1 MVGIIIVSHSKQ
13 LAQGVRELATQ
24 MVQGTVPLAIA
35 AGVDDLEN
43 PLGTDVMQVHGA
55 IESVYSDDGV
65 VILMDLGSALM
76 SAEMALE
83 FLSAEQRE
91 NVHLCAAPLV
101 EGAIAAVV
109 AAASGANVHRVIAE
123 AKGALAAK
131 AVQLGDDCEFTTSV
145 SHLVDRKEE
154 SNTDEIHITIGN
166 RMGLHARPAAKF
178 VATANQFKSQIR
190 VQNVTKASNTV
201 RGESINE
208 VAMLGARYGDEL
220 AIFATGEDAHEAL
233 SALQTLIE
241 NNFGEPEAVDHPPS
255 VKPLP
260 SSTSLP
266 STELPNDSS
275 LQGIPASA
283 GVVIAPIVRYQPAF
297 LTVEERHVDDVEAEW
312 QRLQVVLRTAYQ
324 EIQSL
329 LSHASTQIGDSEAAI
344 FDAHLLFLSDP
355 ALLDTVR
362 HRIYEHH
369 SNAEAAWE
377 TTVEEIAAGYRQMDD
392 TYMQERAADM
402 IDVGQR
408 VQQLLGG
415 NVSSPPKLSQPA
427 ILVAKDLTPS
437 DTAQLDSSLVLG
449 ICITQGSATSHSAIL
464 ARSLGIPAVVG
475 APSQV
480 LQLTDGTVVALDGE
494 TGQIWIDP
502 EQSIQAQLQ
511 AKQQEWEAAR
521 EQELAS
527 IHQLGITRDGRQIKV
542 LGNISGIK
550 DAQVALKMGAEGFGL
565 LRTEFLYLD
574 RTTPPTEAEQF
585 SIYQEIAQLLENQLS
600 DNQLPDNQPLIIRT
614 LDVGGDKP
622 LPYLQKPLESNPFLG
637 WRGIRFCL
645 DNLELFK
652 TQLRAIL
659 RASSSHNIKV
669 MFPMIATLAEIQRTK
684 AILNEVR
691 SELRQA
697 NIPFDENM
705 EVGMMI
711 EIPSAVAIADRL
723 AAEVDFF
730 SIGSNDLSQY
740 TTAADRTN
748 PRVAKLADGL
758 HPAVIKMIDRTIQA
772 AHQAGI
778 WVGLCGELASDPQAI
793 PILVGLG
800 IDEISLNPHA
810 IPKIKQAIAQL
821 TFTEAEAIAQAALK
835 LDSAGCV
842 RMLVS

>member
-35 AGVDDLEN
+35 AGVDDPEN
-43 PLGTDVMQVHGA
+43 PLGTDVMEVHAA

-83 FLSAEQRE
+83 FLPSEQQE
-91 NVHLCAAPLV
+91 KVHLCAAPLV

-109 AAASGANVHRVIAE
+109 AAASGANVDLVIAE

-131 AVQLGDDCEFTTSV
+131 AAQLGDDIEFTTSASQ
-145 SHLVDRKEE
+145 SHLIDSEEEQHADRIQVKI
-154 SNTDEIHITIGN
+154 SN

-178 VATANQFKSQIR
+178 VATANQFQSQIR
-190 VQNVTKASNTV
+190 VQNLTKGSEPV
-201 RGESINE
+201 RGDSINE
-208 VAMLGARYGDEL
+208 VAMLGARCDDEL
-220 AIFATGEDAHEAL
+220 AIFATGTDAREAL
-233 SALQTLIE
+233 MTLQKLIE
-241 NNFGEPEAVDHPPS
+241 SNFGEPEIVDEPPS
-255 VKPLP
+255 TTSP
-260 SSTSLP
+260 SSTEITNS
-266 STELPNDSS
+266 SS
-275 LQGIPASA
+275 LQGIPASP
-283 GVVIAPIVRYQPAF
+283 GVVIAPTVRYQPTF
-297 LTVEERHVDDVEAEW
+297 LAVEERYVDDVEGEW
-312 QRLQVVLRTAYQ
+312 ERLQVVLITAYQ
-324 EIQSL
+324 EIQIL

-355 ALLDTVR
+355 ALLDAVR
-362 HRIYEHH
+362 HRIYEHKL
-369 SNAEAAWE
+369 NAEAAWQF
-377 TTVEEIAAGYRQMDD
+377 TVEEIANGYRQMDD
-392 TYMQERAADM
+392 PYMQERAADM

-415 NVSSPPKLSQPA
+415 SVTSPPKLSQPA
-427 ILVAKDLTPS
+427 ILIAKDLTPS

-475 APSQV
+475 APKQV
-480 LQLTDGTVVALDGE
+480 LQVIDKTTIALDGE

-502 EQSIQAQLQ
+502 DQSVRTELQ
-511 AKQQEWEAAR
+511 VRQQEWEDTQNQALESVR
-521 EQELAS
+521 ELAR
-527 IHQLGITRDGRQIKV
+527 TRDGQRIKV
-542 LGNISGIK
+542 LANISGIK
-550 DAQVALKMGAEGFGL
+550 DARVALKMGAEGFGL

-574 RTTPPTEAEQF
+574 RAKAPTEAEQF
-585 SIYQEIAQLLENQLS
+585 SIYQEIAQSL
-600 DNQLPDNQPLIIRT
+600 DNQSSENQPLIIRT

-622 LPYLQKPLESNPFLG
+622 LAYLQKPLESNPFLG

-645 DNLELFK
+645 DNVELFK

-659 RASSSHNIKV
+659 RVSSSHRIKI
-669 MFPMIATLAEIQRTK
+669 MFPMIATLAELQRTK
-684 AILNEVR
+684 AILNQVKTK
-691 SELRQA
+691 LRQE

-723 AAEVDFF
+723 ATEVDFF

-740 TTAADRTN
+740 ITAADRTN

-758 HPAVIKMIDRTIQA
+758 HPGVLKMINETIQA

-793 PILVGLG
+793 SILVGLG

-810 IPKIKQAIAQL
+810 IPKIKKAIAQL
-821 TFTEAEAIAQAALK
+821 SFPEAEAIAQAALK
-835 LDSAGCV
+835 LDSSECV
-842 RMLVS
+842 RMLIS

>member
-35 AGVDDLEN
+35 AGVDDPEN
-43 PLGTDVMQVHGA
+43 PLGTDVMEVHAA

-83 FLSAEQRE
+83 FLPSEQQE
-91 NVHLCAAPLV
+91 KVHLCAAPLV

-109 AAASGANVHRVIAE
+109 AAASGANVDQVIAE

-131 AVQLGDDCEFTTSV
+131 AAQLGEDIEFTTSASQ
-145 SHLVDRKEE
+145 SHLIDSEEEQHADRIQVKI
-154 SNTDEIHITIGN
+154 SN
-166 RMGLHARPAAKF
+166 RMGLHARPAARF
-178 VATANQFKSQIR
+178 VATANQFQSQIR
-190 VQNVTKASNTV
+190 VQNLTKGSEPV

-208 VAMLGARYGDEL
+208 VAMLGARCDDEL
-220 AIFATGEDAHEAL
+220 AIFATGKDAREAL
-233 SALQTLIE
+233 MTLQKLIE
-241 NNFGEPEAVDHPPS
+241 SNFGEAEIVDEPPS
-255 VKPLP
+255 TTSP
-260 SSTSLP
+260 SSTKI
-266 STELPNDSS
+266 PNSHS
-275 LQGIPASA
+275 LQGIPASP
-283 GVVIAPIVRYQPAF
+283 GVVIAPTVRYQPTF
-297 LTVEERHVDDVEAEW
+297 LAVEERYIDDVEGEW
-312 QRLQVVLRTAYQ
+312 ERLQVVLITAYQ
-324 EIQSL
+324 EIQIL

-355 ALLDTVR
+355 ALLDAVR
-362 HRIYEHH
+362 HRIYEHKL
-369 SNAEAAWE
+369 NAEAAWQF
-377 TTVEEIAAGYRQMDD
+377 TVEEIANGYRQMDD
-392 TYMQERAADM
+392 PYMQERAADM

-415 NVSSPPKLSQPA
+415 SVTSPPKLSQPA
-427 ILVAKDLTPS
+427 ILIAKDLTPS

-475 APSQV
+475 APKQV
-480 LQLTDGTVVALDGE
+480 LQITDETTIAVDGE

-502 EQSIQAQLQ
+502 DQSVRTELQ
-511 AKQQEWEAAR
+511 VKQQEWENTQNQALESVR
-521 EQELAS
+521 ELAK
-527 IHQLGITRDGRQIKV
+527 TRDGQRIKV
-542 LGNISGIK
+542 LANISGIK
-550 DAQVALKMGAEGFGL
+550 DARVALKMGAEGFGL

-574 RTTPPTEAEQF
+574 RAKAPTEAEQF
-585 SIYQEIAQLLENQLS
+585 SIYQEIAQSL
-600 DNQLPDNQPLIIRT
+600 DNQSSENQPLIIRT

-622 LPYLQKPLESNPFLG
+622 LAYLQKPLESNPFLG

-659 RASSSHNIKV
+659 RVSSSHRIKI
-669 MFPMIATLAEIQRTK
+669 MFPMIATLAELQRTK
-684 AILNEVR
+684 AILNQVKTK
-691 SELRQA
+691 LRQE

-723 AAEVDFF
+723 ATEVDFF

-740 TTAADRTN
+740 ITAADRTN

-758 HPAVIKMIDRTIQA
+758 HPGVLKMIDETIQA

-793 PILVGLG
+793 SILIGLG

-810 IPKIKQAIAQL
+810 IPKIKKAIAQL
-821 TFTEAEAIAQAALK
+821 SFPEAEAIAQAALK
-835 LDSAGCV
+835 LDSSECV
-842 RMLVS
+842 RMLIS

>member
-35 AGVDDLEN
+35 AGLDDLEN
-43 PLGTDVMQVHGA
+43 PLGTDAMQVHAA

-91 NVHLCAAPLV
+91 NVHLCPAPLV

-109 AAASGANVHRVIAE
+109 AAASGANVDGVMAE

-131 AVQLGDDCEFTTSV
+131 ASLLGGVDPLTPS
-145 SHLVDRKEE
+145 SPGLVESQEANKTEE
-154 SNTDEIHITIGN
+154 IRVTISN

-178 VATANQFKSQIR
+178 VSTANKFKSLIR
-190 VQNVTKASNTV
+190 VQNLTKGSDAI

-208 VAMLGARYGDEL
+208 VAMLGARCGDEL
-220 AIFATGEDAHEAL
+220 AIFANGEDAHQAL

-241 NNFGEPEAVDHPPS
+241 SNFGETETVEEPPS
-255 VKPLP
+255 VTVLP
-260 SSTSLP
+260 SSKS
-266 STELPNDSS
+266 SNDSS
-275 LQGIPASA
+275 LQGIGASP
-283 GVVIAPIVRYQPAF
+283 GVVIAPIVNYQPAF
-297 LTVEERHVDDVEAEW
+297 LTIEERHVDDVEEEW
-312 QRLQVVLRTAYQ
+312 QRLQVVLKTAYQ
-324 EIQSL
+324 EIQTL

-355 ALLDTVR
+355 ALLETVR
-362 HRIYEHH
+362 HRIYEHNL
-369 SNAEAAWE
+369 NAEAAWQF
-377 TTVEEIAAGYRQMDD
+377 TVEEIADGYRRMDD

-402 IDVGQR
+402 VDVGQR

-415 NVSSPPKLSQPA
+415 NVTSPPKLSQPA
-427 ILVAKDLTPS
+427 ILVAQDLTPS

-449 ICITQGSATSHSAIL
+449 ICITQGSPTSHSAIL

-475 APSQV
+475 APGQV
-480 LQLTDGTVVALDGE
+480 LQLTDGTMVALDGE
-494 TGQIWIDP
+494 TGKIWIEP
-502 EQSIQAQLQ
+502 EKSIQIELQ
-511 AKQQEWEAAR
+511 VKQQEWEAA
-521 EQELAS
+521 QNQALAS
-527 IHQLGITRDGRQIKV
+527 INQLGITRDGRQIKV
-542 LGNISGIK
+542 LANISGIK
-550 DAQVALKMGAEGFGL
+550 DARAAIKIGAEGFGL

-574 RTTPPTEAEQF
+574 RTTSPTEAEQF
-585 SIYQEIAQLLENQLS
+585 SIYQEIAQLL
-600 DNQLPDNQPLIIRT
+600 DNQPLIIRT

-659 RASSSHNIKV
+659 RASSGHKIKV
-669 MFPMIATLAEIQRTK
+669 MFPMIATLTEAQTAKR
-684 AILNEVR
+684 ILNEVKT
-691 SELRQA
+691 ELHQA

-711 EIPSAVAIADRL
+711 EIPSAVAIADQL

-740 TTAADRTN
+740 ITAADRTN

-758 HPAVIKMIDRTIQA
+758 HPAVLRMINQTIQA

-821 TFTEAEAIAQAALK
+821 TFTETEAIAQAALK
-835 LDSAGCV
+835 LDSSECV

>member
-13 LAQGVRELATQ
+13 LAQGVQELATQ

-43 PLGTDVMQVHGA
+43 PLGTDVMQVHAA

-83 FLSAEQRE
+83 FLSAEQRG

-109 AAASGANVHRVIAE
+109 AAASGANVDRVMAE
-123 AKGALAAK
+123 ARGALAAK
-131 AVQLGDDCEFTTSV
+131 AAQLGDDYDPTSA
-145 SHLVDRKEE
+145 SSGLVENQEE
-154 SNTDEIHITIGN
+154 NNTEEIRIQIGN
-166 RMGLHARPAAKF
+166 KMGLHARPAAKF

-190 VQNVTKASNTV
+190 VQNLTKNSEAV

-208 VAMLGARYGDEL
+208 VAMLGARCDDEL
-220 AIFATGEDAHEAL
+220 AIFATGGDAHEAL
-233 SALQTLIE
+233 SALKTLIE
-241 NNFGEPEAVDHPPS
+241 NNFGEPQAVDDPPL
-255 VKPLP
+255 VAPLP
-260 SSTSLP
+260 SKKLSH
-266 STELPNDSS
+266 DAS

-283 GVVIAPIVRYQPAF
+283 GVVIAPIVRYQPVV
-297 LTVEERHVDDVEAEW
+297 LTVEERHIDDLEAEW
-312 QRLQVVLRTAYQ
+312 QRLQVVLNTAYQ
-324 EIQSL
+324 EIQTL

-355 ALLDTVR
+355 ALLETVR
-362 HRIYEHH
+362 HRIYQHNL
-369 SNAEAAWE
+369 NAEAAWQA
-377 TTVEEIAAGYRQMDD
+377 TVEEIAAGYRKMDD

-415 NVSSPPKLSQPA
+415 SVTNPPKLSQPA

-475 APSQV
+475 APAKI
-480 LQLTDGTVVALDGE
+480 LQLKDRTMVALDGE
-494 TGQIWIDP
+494 TGKIWIEP
-502 EQSIQAQLQ
+502 KKSIQAELQ
-511 AKQQEWEAAR
+511 AKQQEWEDAQNQA
-521 EQELAS
+521 LAS
-527 IHQLGITRDGRQIKV
+527 IHQLALTRDGRQIKV

-550 DAQVALKMGAEGFGL
+550 DAQTALKMGAEGFGL

-574 RTTPPTEAEQF
+574 RTTAPTEAEQF
-585 SIYQEIAQLLENQLS
+585 SIYQEIAQLL
-600 DNQLPDNQPLIIRT
+600 DNQPLIIRT

-622 LPYLQKPLESNPFLG
+622 LPYLQKSLESNPFLG

-645 DNLELFK
+645 DNLDLFK

-659 RASSSHNIKV
+659 RASSGHKIKV
-669 MFPMIATLAEIQRTK
+669 MFPMIATLAEAQRTK
-684 AILNEVR
+684 TILNEVQT
-691 SELRQA
+691 ELRQA

-711 EIPSAVAIADRL
+711 EIPSAVAIADQL

-740 TTAADRTN
+740 ITAADRTN

-758 HPAVIKMIDRTIQA
+758 HPAVLRMINQTIQA

-835 LDSAGCV
+835 LDSSDCV